1 MPLMATREASDFD
14 QETESVI
21 GGKSKLLQ
29 KKRL

>member
-1 MPLMATREASDFD
+1 MPLRATREASDFD

-21 GGKSKLLQ
+21 AEKPKLLQ